1 MSIPRG
7 PCTLPVLRKAWVH
20 GIIDQS
26 TLVWGHGLIDW
37 LPIQNVRTLVP
48 QIRTFEGKVVV
59 SWSRKACNIVIGK
72 FEGKLFCSSHSC

>member
-20 GIIDQS
+20 GIIDQH

-37 LPIQNVRTLVP
+37 LPVQNVRTLVP
-48 QIRTFEGKVVV
+48 QIRTFEGKT
-59 SWSRKACNIVIGK
+59 SIMADGLSFGIMCTLCRN
-72 FEGKLFCSSHSC
+72 